1 MAGLGLNTF
10 FSGDSSTNIGMNAA
24 IVQDLRKIC
33 AAAING
39 GYEGNEGDNAIS
51 KAIAALSTKQITV
64 PGTSRSKDFTGT
76 LLGYY
81 SGLVNE
87 VGTDTATARFNGT
100 FQRTMANDLDDRQQ
114 ALSGVNLDEEM
125 SNLIKFQNSYKAA
138 AKLISTAD
146 QMFQTLLGLKQ

>member
-1 MAGLGLNTF
+1 MIQTLSSSSASIGFGLVGV
-10 FSGDSSTNIGMNAA
+10 GMIADYY
-24 IVQDLRKIC
+24 V
-33 AAAING
+33 
-39 GYEGNEGDNAIS
+39 
-51 KAIAALSTKQITV
+51 KAIAALATKQVTV
-64 PGTSRSKDFTGT
+64 PETSRNKEYSGT
-76 LLGYY
+76 LSGYY
-81 SGLVNE
+81 STLVSK
-87 VGTDTATARFNGT
+87 VGTDTATARFNGA